1 MTERAEPRRSSKGTA
16 EPDQGEGPIGQLRVL
31 LQALLCSPARRR
43 IGLLAGGVV
52 IVVCLNAVGQIR
64 LNAWQGAFFDALG
77 ARALPAFLTQL
88 AVFVPIMG
96 VLLVLVVAQ
105 TWLQEITKVRL
116 REWLT
121 HDLLDQWLAPRRA
134 CLLAHA
140 GDIGVNPDQRMQED
154 ARHLS
159 ELTAELGVGLMQAT
173 LLLVSFIGVLWV
185 LSRHVVFGSGDDD
198 LHDPGLHGLVRARLC
213 AHGLLAHLAGRPPAD
228 PHQCRALRPR
238 GQAPLRLR
246 PRRRVCR
253 GDRAPRRRGRRAA
266 AS

>member
-16 EPDQGEGPIGQLRVL
+16 EPDESEGPIRQLRD
-31 LQALLCSPARRR
+31 PAAGSAPLAGAPAV
-43 IGLLAGGVV
+43 IGLLAGGIVA
-52 IVVCLNAVGQIR
+52 VVCLNAVGQIR

-134 CLLAHA
+134 CLLA
-140 GDIGVNPDQRMQED
+140 
-154 ARHLS
+154 
-159 ELTAELGVGLMQAT
+159 T
-173 LLLVSFIGVLWV
+173 
-185 LSRHVVFGSGDDD
+185 
-198 LHDPGLHGLVRARLC
+198 RARSASIPTSAC
-213 AHGLLAHLAGRPPAD
+213 RRMPAI
-228 PHQCRALRPR
+228 
-238 GQAPLRLR
+238 
-246 PRRRVCR
+246 
-253 GDRAPRRRGRRAA
+253 
-266 AS
+266 